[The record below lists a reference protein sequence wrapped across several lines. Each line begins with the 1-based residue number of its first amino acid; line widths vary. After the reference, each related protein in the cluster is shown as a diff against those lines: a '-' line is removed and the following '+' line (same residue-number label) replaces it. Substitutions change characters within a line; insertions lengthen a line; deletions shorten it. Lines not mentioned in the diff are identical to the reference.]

1 MFGALQNVIVRRMSS
16 DRVAIEKLRDLF
28 ACGVESVKPKSLF
41 QHCAAREDIHRSL
54 THDDKRY
61 HVVGFGKAVL
71 SMAVQIEKLLGPR
84 LVSGCIS
91 IPIGTS
97 ERFGAG
103 DPDFHLSPNSVLE
116 VIECARN
123 NLPDE
128 GAVLAATKIRSIA
141 QAMTE
146 NDVLCVLISGGGSA
160 LLCLPRPPITLAEKL
175 HIIRTLAS
183 EGATITKLN
192 CVRIILSDVKGGQLA
207 RAASGAFRLYSY
219 IISDIVGDPIAL
231 IASGPTITTSG
242 ECESNPRWNAREV
255 LMKYNLWNRLPAS
268 VVGVFNEPG
277 VTDRGTARPGPD
289 GHPFLLGSN
298 TVAIDCIEKRA
309 TAQGLRCVVLSKM
322 IEGNVELV
330 SGMYVALTEHISHL
344 KTALISEQEFKGRVY
359 ALLQGLAY
367 PDLQPEEFV
376 AAVIRSKREPLL
388 IVGAGE
394 PTVQVKG
401 SGKGGRNQ
409 ELALR
414 FSYGV
419 RALSSGVPERVYF
432 LSAGTDGIDGPT
444 DAAGAIGGAC
454 VVRERELLQQK
465 GVIDGMQYVERNDS
479 YRFYESLADGKYFV
493 KTGHTGT
500 NVMDVHLLLFES
512 NHTK

>member
-1 MFGALQNVIVRRMSS
+1 MSS
-16 DRVAIEKLRDLF
+16 DRVAIDKLRDLF
-28 ACGVESVKPKSLF
+28 ACGVESVKPRSLF
-41 QHCAAREDIHRSL
+41 KHCADREDFQRSL
-54 THDDKRY
+54 THDGKRY

-71 SMAVQIEKLLGPR
+71 GMVVQIEKLLGSR
-84 LVSGCIS
+84 LCSGCIS

-97 ERFGAG
+97 ERFGPA
-103 DPDFHLSPNSVLE
+103 DPEFRLSPDSVLE
-116 VIECARN
+116 VIECGRN

-141 QAMTE
+141 CAMTE

-160 LLCLPRPPITLAEKL
+160 LLCLPKQPITLAEKL
-175 HIIRTLAS
+175 SIIRALAS
-183 EGATITKLN
+183 EGATIAELN
-192 CVRIILSDVKGGQLA
+192 CVRIVLSDVKGGQLG

-219 IISDIVGDPIAL
+219 IISDIVGDPVPL
-231 IASGPTITTSG
+231 IASGPTIVSARET
-242 ECESNPRWNAREV
+242 ESNVRRMAREV

-268 VVGVFNEPG
+268 VVGVFNEPS
-277 VTDRGTARPGPD
+277 VSTGTGPG
-289 GHPFLLGSN
+289 GRPFLLGSN
-298 TVAIDCIEKRA
+298 TVAIDCIENRA

-330 SGMYVALTEHISHL
+330 SGMYVALAEQTFQL
-344 KTALISEQEFKGRVY
+344 RAALINEQEFTGRVY

-367 PDLQPEEFV
+367 PDLRPEIFV
-376 AAVIRSKREPLL
+376 AEVIRSKREPLL
-388 IVGAGE
+388 VVGAGE
-394 PTVQVKG
+394 PTVQVRG
-401 SGKGGRNQ
+401 TGVGGRNQ

-419 RALSSGVPERVYF
+419 RALSVVPERVYF

-444 DAAGAIGGAC
+444 DAAGAIGGVC
-454 VVRERELLQQK
+454 VARERELEQQ

-500 NVMDVHLLLFES
+500 NVMDVHLLLFEPS
-512 NHTK
+512 DAP

>member
-1 MFGALQNVIVRRMSS
+1 MFGALQNVIIRRMSS
-16 DRVAIEKLRDLF
+16 DRAAIEKLRDLF
-28 ACGVESVKPKSLF
+28 ASGVESVKPKSLF
-41 QHCAAREDIHRSL
+41 QHCAAREDLQQSL
-54 THDDKRY
+54 THDGKRY

-71 SMAVQIEKLLGPR
+71 GMAVQIEKQLGPR
-84 LVSGCIS
+84 LCSGCIS

-97 ERFGAG
+97 ERFGVG
-103 DPDFHLSPNSVLE
+103 DPDFRLSPDSVLE

-128 GAVLAATKIRSIA
+128 GAVMAATKIRSIA
-141 QAMTE
+141 HAMTE

-160 LLCLPRPPITLAEKL
+160 LLCLPKKPITLDEKL
-175 HIIRTLAS
+175 DIIRALAS
-183 EGATITKLN
+183 AGATIAELN
-192 CVRIILSDVKGGQLA
+192 YVRIVLSDVKGGQLA
-207 RAASGAFRLYSY
+207 RAASGAYRLYSY
-219 IISDIVGDPIAL
+219 IISDIVGDPIEL
-231 IASGPTITTSG
+231 IASGPTIVNVG
-242 ECESNPRWNAREV
+242 CERNVQRNAREV

-268 VVGVFNEPG
+268 VAGVFNEPG
-277 VTDRGTARPGPD
+277 LTEHGTGTGPG
-289 GHPFLLGSN
+289 GSPFLLGSN

-309 TAQGLRCVVLSKM
+309 SAQGLRCVVLSKM

-330 SGMYVALTEHISHL
+330 GGMYVALAEHIFNL
-344 KTALISEQEFKGRVY
+344 KTDLITEQEFKGRVY
-359 ALLQGLAY
+359 ALLQGLTY
-367 PDLQPEEFV
+367 PDLQPEEFM
-376 AAVIRSKREPLL
+376 AEVIRSKQESLL

-394 PTVQVKG
+394 PTVQIKG
-401 SGKGGRNQ
+401 TGLGGRNQ

-419 RALSSGVPERVYF
+419 RTLSNVPERVYF

-454 VVRERELLQQK
+454 VARERELQQK
-465 GVIDGMQYVERNDS
+465 GVIDGMHYVEQNDS
-479 YRFYESLADGKYFV
+479 CRFYETLADGKYFV

-512 NHTK
+512 NDN